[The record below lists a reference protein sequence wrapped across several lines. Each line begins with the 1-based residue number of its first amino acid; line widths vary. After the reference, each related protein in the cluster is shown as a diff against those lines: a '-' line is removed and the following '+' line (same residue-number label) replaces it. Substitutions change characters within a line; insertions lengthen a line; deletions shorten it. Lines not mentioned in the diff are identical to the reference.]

1 MSGAVAKGAAASGP
15 EAKGAAAKGAV
26 AKSAAVRGTVA
37 TGARRLLGVIVALVA
52 IAGVAVFVASALGL
66 VRLVPV
72 LSNSMAPGMPVG
84 SLAVTLPVD
93 QAAVRAGDV
102 IVFTDPDVPERRV
115 IHRVTS
121 VYSEA
126 DAAELRGW
134 TPGLLALTTKGDNNP
149 QADPWIVTIAD
160 DRIWRE
166 ESVVPLLG
174 WPSILLAQPQA
185 RFAFFAIGGAL
196 VVGAV
201 LVVIWRRPAEARS

>member
-1 MSGAVAKGAAASGP
+1 MSSTDRSDAVVSGP
-15 EAKGAAAKGAV
+15 V
-26 AKSAAVRGTVA
+26 ASRPVV
-37 TGARRLLGVIVALVA
+37 TGLRRLLGLVVALVA
-52 IAGVAVFVASALGL
+52 IAGVAVFVASALGV

-72 LSNSMAPGMPVG
+72 LSNSMAPDMPVG

-115 IHRVTS
+115 IHRVTL

-126 DAAELRGW
+126 EAAELRGW
-134 TPGLLALTTKGDNNP
+134 SPGLLALTTKGDNNP

-160 DRIWRE
+160 QRIWRE

-174 WPSILLAQPQA
+174 WPSIALAQPQA

-201 LVVIWRRPAEARS
+201 LVVIWRRPAEVRS

>member
-1 MSGAVAKGAAASGP
+1 VSGAVAKGAVASGP
-15 EAKGAAAKGAV
+15 VAKGAVAKGAV
-26 AKSAAVRGTVA
+26 AKSAVA
-37 TGARRLLGVIVALVA
+37 TGARRLLGVVVALVA

>member
-1 MSGAVAKGAAASGP
+1 MSGAVAKGAVASGP
-15 EAKGAAAKGAV
+15 EAKGAVARGAV
-26 AKSAAVRGTVA
+26 AKSAVA
-37 TGARRLLGVIVALVA
+37 TGARRLLGVVVALVA